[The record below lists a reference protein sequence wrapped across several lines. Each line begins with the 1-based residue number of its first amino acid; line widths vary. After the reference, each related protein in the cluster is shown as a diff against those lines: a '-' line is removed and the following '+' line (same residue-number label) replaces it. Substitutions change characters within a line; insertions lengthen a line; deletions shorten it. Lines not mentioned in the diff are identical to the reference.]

1 MSKNTTPVWAAG
13 GVLWRKG
20 SGDRPVEVGLVHR
33 PRYDDWSL
41 PKGKLNHGETL
52 ADTAV
57 RELAEE
63 TGYVVHLG
71 RWLRDVG
78 YRLPKGD
85 DKRVRY
91 WSAHAISGSFEPNH
105 EVDRVCWFPVG
116 TARERLSYRLDREVL
131 DEFARLPADLHT
143 LLLVRHAKA
152 GSRSEYTGDDRMRP
166 LDGTGREQA
175 AAMTALLA
183 AFGAQQL
190 HAADRLRCRQTLE
203 PLAERLNVP
212 VRDEPTLS
220 EESYRT
226 GPDAAL
232 ARITEI
238 ATDRK
243 HVHAVCSQ
251 GKVVPPLLAEWAR
264 LSEIALPDVGN
275 HKGSVWVL
283 TLDGRNLVSADYF
296 DSPLPGADRAPDGF
310 ASGAVS
316 SMTPTP
322 AP

>member
-13 GVLWRKG
+13 GVLWRKV

-41 PKGKLNHGETL
+41 PKGKLDHGETL

-63 TGYVVHLG
+63 TGYVVRLG
-71 RWLRDVG
+71 RWVRDVG
-78 YRLPKGD
+78 YRLPRGD
-85 DKRVRY
+85 AKRVRY

-131 DEFARLPADLHT
+131 DEFTRLPADLHT

-166 LDGTGREQA
+166 LDATGNEQA
-175 AAMTALLA
+175 AAMVPLLT
-183 AFGAQQL
+183 AFGAEKL

-203 PLAERLNVP
+203 PLAGRLGVP
-212 VRDEPTLS
+212 VRDEPALS
-220 EESYRT
+220 EEGYRAD
-226 GPDAAL
+226 PDAAL
-232 ARITEI
+232 ARITAI
-238 ATDRK
+238 ATDGK
-243 HVHAVCSQ
+243 HVRAVCSQ

-264 LSEIALPDVGN
+264 LSGIALPEVGN
-275 HKGSVWVL
+275 HKGSMWVL

-310 ASGAVS
+310 TSSSVS
-316 SMTPTP
+316 SITLAT